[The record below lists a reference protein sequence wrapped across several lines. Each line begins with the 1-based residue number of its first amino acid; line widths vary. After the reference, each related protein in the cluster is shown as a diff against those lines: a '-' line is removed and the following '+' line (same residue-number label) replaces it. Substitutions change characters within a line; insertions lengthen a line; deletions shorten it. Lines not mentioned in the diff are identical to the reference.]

1 MRPIILFALTLAS
14 LLLAPAMQGAHAAP
28 TYTPGVKPGDM
39 AVYARASGSWG
50 LGGPPQPP
58 FSQFIDL
65 NYTTLQV
72 TSVTGENVTAAQTF
86 VYANKTSVSDTILG
100 SVATDSG
107 NITFW
112 FIAANLTAGDPIY
125 TTPNAPVINQTFT
138 QTFAGAPRTVDALNI
153 TQIPTPGVVL
163 FVNVWWDQATGIL
176 LLIDY
181 RVTTPTGSASLF
193 ASLVETSIWGPLP
206 QIGFGISAEPN
217 SLTIQ
222 EGGSNSST
230 ITLVSELG
238 FSGSITIRPIAFL
251 CNFNSTISF
260 CPIVTFTPSTVF
272 LAPGGEAFEAMN
284 ITIPVG
290 TLIGLHTIP
299 VIAFSGPLE
308 NATSVT
314 VNVVGQITTTF
325 LSNDPS
331 SPDWAI
337 DSPVWTLKDGLLD
350 GSGVNGTLSPK
361 IISTEVFSSD
371 RTVELDF
378 RTLAPGTQ
386 PWYTAWIVG
395 KYADFFDKAVLVLD
409 TSQNLHM
416 AVYQGNT
423 VNVYRVDTTLDPTH
437 WYHAKM
443 IFAGNSVTVYINGTL
458 YLNFTDP
465 IIGALGNC
473 LISLA
478 SWGNSE
484 SQFNAVTVTAS
495 ILPDEPPTANFYY
508 TPQPATTG
516 QAVFFSGSPS
526 SDPDGYITNYS
537 WSFGD
542 GFLGFGEFPSHI
554 YNSPGNY
561 TVTLTVTDSSGLTAT
576 ASHGILVIQP
586 IMHDVGIINLYA
598 SPNIAIS
605 GQTIVFTALLV
616 KLGQQ
621 PETVDLTFYYD
632 SHLAATVNGFN
643 IPVTQY
649 PYYVNAFWDTSR
661 IATGNYTI
669 SATVSLATDQN
680 PANNQLTDG
689 QVTILPPPVL
699 VATPTSGPVGTKV
712 LVQGYGFPVSGVP
725 VGFPVTVEVT
735 FDDQFVGFTT
745 MTNGTFNFVFNV
757 PVAQPGPH
765 QIHAYAQF
773 YPSQAEATANF
784 TVSATPS
791 AGALTLTI
799 SVGSIYF
806 PGDTATIYVLSS
818 LNGNPSHV
826 QTVHLTLLLPNGTAR
841 TLSLTSM
848 SPGVY
853 RASYSVPA
861 TNSIGTYALV
871 ATAQINGLNATA
883 LGSFEVK
890 PTWIQSN
897 SRNITTAG
905 TVIGA
910 VGTVSVLGLAW
921 RKGYFTKRK
930 DEFPIP

>member
-1 MRPIILFALTLAS
+1 MRSHARPIILFALTLAS
-14 LLLAPAMQGAHAAP
+14 LLLAPAIQGAHAAP

-125 TTPNAPVINQTFT
+125 TTPNPPVINQTFT

-153 TQIPTPGVVL
+153 TQTPSPGVVL

-181 RVTTPTGSASLF
+181 IVTTPTGSASLF
-193 ASLVETSIWGPLP
+193 ASLVETNIWSPVP
-206 QIGFGISAEPN
+206 QPGFGIGADPN
-217 SLTIQ
+217 FLTIQ
-222 EGGSNSST
+222 GGGSNSST
-230 ITLVSELG
+230 IGLVSELG
-238 FSGSITIRPIAFL
+238 FSGSITITPVAFL
-251 CNFNSTISF
+251 CNFNSTIGF

-272 LAPGGEAFEAMN
+272 LAPGGEAFETMN
-284 ITIPVG
+284 ITIPRG
-290 TLIGLHTIP
+290 TVNGTHTIP
-299 VIAFSGPLE
+299 VVAFSGSLE

-314 VNVVGQITTTF
+314 VNVVGPG
-325 LSNDPS
+325 PS
-331 SPDWAI
+331 DIPPI
-337 DSPVWTLKDGLLD
+337 
-350 GSGVNGTLSPK
+350 
-361 IISTEVFSSD
+361 
-371 RTVELDF
+371 
-378 RTLAPGTQ
+378 
-386 PWYTAWIVG
+386 
-395 KYADFFDKAVLVLD
+395 ADFLIRVPNATRTAQVGQQILFDA
-409 TSQNLHM
+409 
-416 AVYQGNT
+416 
-423 VNVYRVDTTLDPTH
+423 
-437 WYHAKM
+437 
-443 IFAGNSVTVYINGTL
+443 
-458 YLNFTDP
+458 
-465 IIGALGNC
+465 
-473 LISLA
+473 
-478 SWGNSE
+478 
-484 SQFNAVTVTAS
+484 
-495 ILPDEPPTANFYY
+495 
-508 TPQPATTG
+508 
-516 QAVFFSGSPS
+516 SPS
-526 SDPDGYITNYS
+526 FDPDGFITNYS
-537 WSFGD
+537 WNFGD
-542 GFLGFGEFPSHI
+542 GTGGFGEFAYHA
-554 YNSPGNY
+554 YGSPGNF
-561 TVTLTVTDSSGLTAT
+561 TATLTVEDNAGLTGT
-576 ASHGILVIQP
+576 ASHQIIVIQAP
-586 IMHDVGIINLYA
+586 HHDVGIINLYS
-598 SPNIAIS
+598 SPNVAIS

-616 KLGQQ
+616 NLGQQ

-632 SHLAATVNGFN
+632 SHPAATVNGFN

-649 PYYVNAFWDTSR
+649 PYYVNALWDTSG
-661 IATGNYTI
+661 IAPGNYTI

-680 PANNQLTDG
+680 PANDQFTDG

-699 VATPTSGPVGTKV
+699 VASPTSGPVGTKV
-712 LVQGYGFPVSGVP
+712 LVHGSGFPVSGIP
-725 VGFPVTVEVT
+725 IGYPVTVDVT

-757 PVAQPGPH
+757 PVAQAGPH
-765 QIHAYAQF
+765 EIHAYAQF

-784 TVSATPS
+784 TVTPAPS
-791 AGALTLTI
+791 AGGLTLTI
-799 SVGSIYF
+799 SVGTIYF

-818 LNGNPSHV
+818 LNGGPSPA

-841 TLSLTSM
+841 ILTFKSI
-848 SPGVY
+848 SPGLY
-853 RASYSVPA
+853 QASYKVPA
-861 TNSIGTYALV
+861 TGSIGTYALV
-871 ATAQINGLNATA
+871 ATSQINNLNATA

-897 SRNITTAG
+897 GRNIATAG

-930 DEFPIP
+930 DEFPAP

>member
-125 TTPNAPVINQTFT
+125 TTPNTPVINQTFT

-193 ASLVETSIWGPLP
+193 ASLVETNIWSPVP
-206 QIGFGISAEPN
+206 QPGFGIDADPN
-217 SLTIQ
+217 FLIIQ

-230 ITLVSELG
+230 IGLVSELG
-238 FSGSITIRPIAFL
+238 FSGNITIRPVAFL
-251 CNFNSTISF
+251 CTPTSF

-272 LAPGGEAFEAMN
+272 LALGGEAFETMN
-284 ITIPVG
+284 ITIPRG
-290 TLIGLHTIP
+290 TVNGTHTIP
-299 VIAFSGPLE
+299 VVAFSGSLE

-314 VNVVGQITTTF
+314 VNVVGPGPSDIPPIADF
-325 LSNDPS
+325 LVRVPN
-331 SPDWAI
+331 A
-337 DSPVWTLKDGLLD
+337 T
-350 GSGVNGTLSPK
+350 
-361 IISTEVFSSD
+361 
-371 RTVELDF
+371 RTV
-378 RTLAPGTQ
+378 Q
-386 PWYTAWIVG
+386 VG
-395 KYADFFDKAVLVLD
+395 QQILFDA
-409 TSQNLHM
+409 
-416 AVYQGNT
+416 
-423 VNVYRVDTTLDPTH
+423 
-437 WYHAKM
+437 
-443 IFAGNSVTVYINGTL
+443 
-458 YLNFTDP
+458 
-465 IIGALGNC
+465 
-473 LISLA
+473 
-478 SWGNSE
+478 
-484 SQFNAVTVTAS
+484 
-495 ILPDEPPTANFYY
+495 
-508 TPQPATTG
+508 
-516 QAVFFSGSPS
+516 SPS
-526 SDPDGYITNYS
+526 FDPDGFITNYS

-542 GFLGFGEFPSHI
+542 GAGGFGEFANHA
-554 YNSPGNY
+554 YGSPGNF
-561 TVTLTVTDSSGLTAT
+561 TATLTVEDNAGLTGT
-576 ASHGILVIQP
+576 ASHQIIVIQAP
-586 IMHDVGIINLYA
+586 QHDVGIVNLYA
-598 SPNIAIS
+598 SPTIAIS
-605 GQTIVFTALLV
+605 GQTIVFTTLLV
-616 KLGQQ
+616 NLGQQ
-621 PETVDLTFYYD
+621 PETVSLTVYYD
-632 SHLAATVNGFN
+632 SHVAATVNGIS

-649 PYYVNAFWDTSR
+649 PYYVNAFWDTSG
-661 IATGNYTI
+661 IAPGNYTI
-669 SATVSLATDQN
+669 SATVSLTTDQN

-712 LVQGYGFPVSGVP
+712 SVHGSGFPSPGVP
-725 VGFPVTVEVT
+725 IGYPVTVDVT

-745 MTNGTFNFVFNV
+745 MTNGTFTFIFNI

-773 YPSQAEATANF
+773 YPSQAEASANF
-784 TVSATPS
+784 TVTAIPS
-791 AGALTLTI
+791 AGGLTLTI
-799 SVGSIYF
+799 SIGTIYF
-806 PGDTATIYVLSS
+806 PGDTATIYLLSS
-818 LNGNPSHV
+818 LNGSPTQP

-841 TLSLTSM
+841 TLTLKKM
-848 SPGVY
+848 STGVFQATY
-853 RASYSVPA
+853 KVPA
-861 TNSIGTYALV
+861 TGSIGTYALV
-871 ATAQINGLNATA
+871 ATSQMNNLNATA

-897 SRNITTAG
+897 SRNIATA
-905 TVIGA
+905 TAVVGA
-910 VGTVSVLGLAW
+910 VGTVSVLGIGW
-921 RKGYFTKRK
+921 RRGYFTKRK
-930 DEFPIP
+930 DEFPTP